1 MNLAKQGF
9 EAYSESQGNVS
20 KTGGEEYN
28 APSHSNQ
35 GDYQGDYQGG
45 QGGPGG
51 QGGGQGFRPNI
62 DRDEAVNQASQGSN
76 DDSSFFH
83 NALNHAHANAGGGF
97 SGEDE
102 SNVTNSHQQAYH
114 PDGNPRTENTS
125 NMSASE
131 MGSAAAMQALKKFT
145 SGGGSSGGGGG
156 GQTQLISLAMS
167 EASKLFESSGGG
179 GGGDKQAVISSA
191 ATTVMK
197 LLAQQGGGGG
207 GSGILGMAGSMI
219 GGGNSG
225 GLGPMQMMSLVSRR
239 YVSSC
244 NMASNLA
251 LYLGLQVYVI

>member
-1 MNLAKQGF
+1 MDFMNLAKQGF
-9 EAYSESQGNVS
+9 QAYSESQGNVS

-35 GDYQGDYQGG
+35 GDYQG
-45 QGGPGG
+45 G

-76 DDSSFFH
+76 EDSSFFH
-83 NALNHAHANAGGGF
+83 NALNHAHANAGGRI
-97 SGEDE
+97 SDEDE
-102 SNVTNSHQQAYH
+102 NNITNSHQQAYH
-114 PDGNPRTENTS
+114 PDGNPRTEHTS
-125 NMSASE
+125 NMSASQ
-131 MGSAAAMQALKKFT
+131 MGGAAAMQALKKFT
-145 SGGGSSGGGGG
+145 SGGGGSGGGG

-179 GGGDKQAVISSA
+179 GGGDKQAVISGA

-207 GSGILGMAGSMI
+207 GSGMLGMAESMI

-225 GLGPMQMMSLVSRR
+225 GLGPMQMMSL
-239 YVSSC
+239 
-244 NMASNLA
+244 ASKFM
-251 LYLGLQVYVI
+251 